1 MKRNL
6 ASLSLVVFML
16 AVAFRVQASA
26 IDFRLSSETAEFA
39 FLTESST
46 FGYGG
51 ADMGFSVFID
61 EDDNFI
67 GTGSILVSG
76 SSAGDV
82 RALHFGVG
90 AKVYAG
96 VLEGPTEDPAG
107 AGLAIG
113 GQVRYVF
120 PGSTPLAI
128 LFEGF
133 VAPEVVSIADFDGI
147 QEFRLALE
155 LEVTPSARAYVGY
168 RHLEIELD
176 NGADAELDDRAHVGV
191 RFSF

>member
-1 MKRNL
+1 VNIFKL
-6 ASLSLVVFML
+6 AALLILL
-16 AVAFRVQASA
+16 AGAAVRADANG
-26 IDFRLSSETAEFA
+26 IDFRLSSRTAEFS
-39 FLTESST
+39 FLTQSAT

-51 ADMGFSVFID
+51 ADIGYSIFVNENDDLIATASV
-61 EDDNFI
+61 
-67 GTGSILVSG
+67 LVSG

-96 VLEGPTEDPAG
+96 TIDNLPNGDGG
-107 AGLAIG
+107 ALAIG

-120 PGSTPLAI
+120 PASTPLAI
-128 LFEGF
+128 LAEGFFAPSVVSLADFEGLREYR
-133 VAPEVVSIADFDGI
+133 V
-147 QEFRLALE
+147 ALE

-168 RHLEIELD
+168 RFLEVEVN
-176 NGADAELDDRAHVGV
+176 NGAEIELDDRAHAGV